1 MSLHRKP
8 LLRFETSERAQ
19 LISASMPSSGARKK
33 KTTGKK
39 SKSPSGNKKPKV
51 VKGRV
56 TLRVAGYSGVQKI
69 APSALIPYLPATK
82 LRQAAKRALGASGKK
97 RKTTK
102 RKKKTGGRRKK

>member
-19 LISASMPSSGARKK
+19 LISGSMPSSGKRKK
-33 KTTGKK
+33 RSGKRN
-39 SKSPSGNKKPKV
+39 STSSSKKPRV

-82 LRQAAKRALGASGKK
+82 LRHAAKRELGASGKK
-97 RKTTK
+97 KKTVRRRRKT
-102 RKKKTGGRRKK
+102 KKGK

>member
-1 MSLHRKP
+1 MSLHHRKP

-19 LISASMPSSGARKK
+19 LISGSMPSSGKRKRRS
-33 KTTGKK
+33 GKK
-39 SKSPSGNKKPKV
+39 SSTSSSSKKPRV

-97 RKTTK
+97 
-102 RKKKTGGRRKK
+102 KKTVKRRRKVKRR